1 MHSRLVHRIASASFT
16 AIASLTAAFTAGCFT
31 DTGSPVAS
39 LDAGADATSTE
50 AGVDGSPVDDAAN
63 AGTVVISTD
72 GGTPISPTAFGNN
85 YWDWV
90 DWSNDG
96 VSGLTG
102 TESQVQ
108 LQHLNVLRAG
118 GFNNDANTPKL
129 FDTSR
134 IDAFVTYCRAVG
146 AEPILQVP
154 LISNDVDGG
163 AATADTAAA
172 MVTYANVTMGYGI
185 QYWEIGNEPDIYS
198 MQFDAGSGLP
208 MSPADLCT
216 DYAAYATAMKA
227 ANAAAADGGVTMQF
241 LGPELAYKY
250 TSGSDDWLT
259 PFLDA
264 CKDYVDV
271 VSVHRYPFSAAQT
284 SVSGALNDVTQF
296 RDVVSSVSSIVANH
310 ARPGTPLAITEANI
324 SYDYDSTKY
333 TAASAVAAPGTFPAA
348 LWTADVAGAALEANL
363 WTLAFWNLG
372 ELPGTGSVLGFIVG
386 GTPVPAYY
394 AEQLVSANFRGN
406 VVKPAGVPAGYSVY
420 ASHDP
425 AGASTA
431 VLVLN
436 KTTTA
441 SRAGIAVDALP
452 VQSFVFPAMSMTLV
466 TIPDAAD
473 GGVHVTRYTGDDAD
487 AGSAPQM
494 LQ

>member
-1 MHSRLVHRIASASFT
+1 M
-16 AIASLTAAFTAGCFT
+16 
-31 DTGSPVAS
+31 
-39 LDAGADATSTE
+39 AGATT
-50 AGVDGSPVDDAAN
+50 
-63 AGTVVISTD
+63 
-72 GGTPISPTAFGNN
+72 
-85 YWDWV
+85 
-90 DWSNDG
+90 
-96 VSGLTG
+96 
-102 TESQVQ
+102 
-108 LQHLNVLRAG
+108 
-118 GFNNDANTPKL
+118 
-129 FDTSR
+129 
-134 IDAFVTYCRAVG
+134 
-146 AEPILQVP
+146 
-154 LISNDVDGG
+154 
-163 AATADTAAA
+163 
-172 MVTYANVTMGYGI
+172 
-185 QYWEIGNEPDIYS
+185 
-198 MQFDAGSGLP
+198 
-208 MSPADLCT
+208 SPATLRPSHCSAFD
-216 DYAAYATAMKA
+216 
-227 ANAAAADGGVTMQF
+227 
-241 LGPELAYKY
+241 
-250 TSGSDDWLT
+250 
-259 PFLDA
+259 
-264 CKDYVDV
+264 
-271 VSVHRYPFSAAQT
+271 RSAA
-284 SVSGALNDVTQF
+284 
-296 RDVVSSVSSIVANH
+296 
-310 ARPGTPLAITEANI
+310 P
-324 SYDYDSTKY
+324 
-333 TAASAVAAPGTFPAA
+333 AASAVAAPGTFPAA